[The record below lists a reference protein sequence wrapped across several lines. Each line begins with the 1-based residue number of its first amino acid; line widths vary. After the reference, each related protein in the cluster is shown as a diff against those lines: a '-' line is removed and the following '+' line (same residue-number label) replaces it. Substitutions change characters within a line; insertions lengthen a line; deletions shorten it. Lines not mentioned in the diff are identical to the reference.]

1 VRRLAGSGRRIS
13 NRDYG
18 CNALTERDRRRAL
31 SLCQSAP
38 AFPLIHTET
47 RLDLFAA
54 TGWCVRGLPLMAG
67 LGRFLLLRL
76 PGCPAG
82 LLSNR
87 DLPASGCRHNALGFG
102 CSSISPARFLREAL
116 PGHQYQLSIQRA
128 RSDLPN
134 FRRFGA
140 DPAFAAGWGSYAAS
154 LGEELGVY
162 RETSSK
168 FEALLGQL
176 ECAAGLVI
184 DTGLHAQGWTRQRA
198 IDYLHS
204 KLPLDETGVR
214 RTVDRAIALPAEALA
229 CTIGERKIQALRRAA
244 EQRLG
249 ARFDVRA
256 FHAQLLGGGAVPIDI
271 LESNVLR
278 WLGGLQ

>member
-1 VRRLAGSGRRIS
+1 MAGRSRQALNRVVRECALYISPESLPGVDARGKSEGLAVRRLAGSGRRIS

-102 CSSISPARFLREAL
+102 CSSISPARFLREADR
-116 PGHQYQLSIQRA
+116 PTAGGRQGASWSGRRDRGCAGAVVRIQSSQRA
-128 RSDLPN
+128 DSC
-134 FRRFGA
+134 
-140 DPAFAAGWGSYAAS
+140 
-154 LGEELGVY
+154 V
-162 RETSSK
+162 
-168 FEALLGQL
+168 
-176 ECAAGLVI
+176 
-184 DTGLHAQGWTRQRA
+184 
-198 IDYLHS
+198 
-204 KLPLDETGVR
+204 
-214 RTVDRAIALPAEALA
+214 
-229 CTIGERKIQALRRAA
+229 
-244 EQRLG
+244 
-249 ARFDVRA
+249 
-256 FHAQLLGGGAVPIDI
+256 
-271 LESNVLR
+271 
-278 WLGGLQ
+278 